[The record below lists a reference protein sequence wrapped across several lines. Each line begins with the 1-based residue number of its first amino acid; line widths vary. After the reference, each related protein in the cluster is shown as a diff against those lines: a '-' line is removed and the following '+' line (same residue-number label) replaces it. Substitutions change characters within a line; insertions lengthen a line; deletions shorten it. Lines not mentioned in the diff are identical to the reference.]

1 MLSKGIAFRL
11 LKVVLTSFLFAPS
24 LLNLTGCAHLIA
36 HQISSQYS
44 PSIDENV
51 SEIFKVSHLCSQ
63 NKHCVTVQNQPEH
76 RFNNLHVTLQI
87 DDKHKRWNFSDDDTS
102 PPKNSNHL
110 IIVFPGF
117 NTPKQTVAIH
127 QAWLNNVTGADVI
140 VVESAN
146 ASSNFSFGL
155 NIIEPVLSEIQ
166 KKKPEKVDI
175 IGVSMGSVAAQR
187 VASALESSRLHLIA
201 PMTDFHHSTLALWK
215 MLHKDKFYS
224 VFIEEEDINNAVD
237 IVYSNAKLQ
246 AKDINIVDAVEVNA
260 KATYVYTSAADKVT
274 LASDWNNIQN
284 NTVKRQTFEDLTH
297 LEMASLM
304 DEELLQ
310 SFLSNLIERH
320 VEYNKSTTGLVCDL
334 NRSDCTD
341 G

>member
-11 LKVVLTSFLFAPS
+11 LKVALTSFLIAPL

-36 HQISSQYS
+36 HQIASQYS

-63 NKHCVTVQNQPEH
+63 NKHCVTVQNLPDVP
-76 RFNNLHVTLQI
+76 VTSMQFTFRSEG
-87 DDKHKRWNFSDDDTS
+87 KNKRWNFKADEISVS
-102 PPKNSNHL
+102 SKISHL
-110 IIVFPGF
+110 IVIFPGF
-117 NTPKQTVAIH
+117 GMPKQIVANH
-127 QAWLNNVTGADVI
+127 QAWLNNVTGADVLVI
-140 VVESAN
+140 ESAN
-146 ASSNFSFGL
+146 NDSNFSFGL
-155 NIIEPVLSEIQ
+155 NAVEPVLSEVQ
-166 KKKPEKVDI
+166 KRNPEKVDV
-175 IGVSMGSVAAQR
+175 IGVSRGSVAAQR
-187 VASALESSRLHLIA
+187 VASVLESSRLHLIA

-224 VFIEEEDINNAVD
+224 VFIEEDINNAVD
-237 IVYSNAKLQ
+237 IVYSNSKLQ
-246 AKDINIVDAVEVNA
+246 AKDINVVDAVEANA

-284 NTVKRQTFEDLTH
+284 NTVKHHTFEDLTH

-310 SFLSNLIERH
+310 SFLSNLIESD
-320 VEYNKSTTGLVCDL
+320 VEKAKSTTGLVCDL
-334 NRSDCTD
+334 NLSDCAD
-341 G
+341 SY

>member
-11 LKVVLTSFLFAPS
+11 LKVALTSFLFAPL

-36 HQISSQYS
+36 HKISSQYS

-51 SEIFKVSHLCSQ
+51 SEIFKVSHLCSH
-63 NKHCVTVQNQPEH
+63 NKHCVTVQNLPDVP
-76 RFNNLHVTLQI
+76 VTSMQFTFRSEE
-87 DDKHKRWNFSDDDTS
+87 KNKRWNFKADEISVS
-102 PPKNSNHL
+102 SKINHL
-110 IIVFPGF
+110 IVIFPGF
-117 NTPKQTVAIH
+117 GMPKQIVANH
-127 QAWLNNVTGADVI
+127 QAWLNNVTGADVLVI
-140 VVESAN
+140 ESAN
-146 ASSNFSFGL
+146 NDSNFSFGL
-155 NIIEPVLSEIQ
+155 NAVEPVLSEIQ
-166 KKKPEKVDI
+166 KRNPEKVDI

-187 VASALESSRLHLIA
+187 VALALETSRLHLIA

-224 VFIEEEDINNAVD
+224 AFIEEEDINNAVD

-246 AKDINIVDAVEVNA
+246 AKDINIVDAVEANA

-284 NTVKRQTFEDLTH
+284 NTVKHHTFEDLTH

-310 SFLSNLIERH
+310 SFLSNLLESD
-320 VEYNKSTTGLVCDL
+320 VEYTKSTTGLICDL